1 MSTAEGRDSVQGSQ
15 HRADGCVDCDPGLVG
30 LPVIP
35 AEGTSVVLSAAAFL
49 VSQVVTKA
57 LQEVENEQQGAE
69 HTVEED
75 WDVWSSEQEEDLEEE
90 QEEQGYES
98 EEEEDADEGA
108 EHVEEVQEEGARV
121 VLGAREAPMVGFPF
135 PFWDLAQIL
144 LHHIRSDNH
153 VLGRPHAG
161 RVVVRR
167 GPQEPKLGTR
177 ASGG

>member
-108 EHVEEVQEEGARV
+108 EHVEERVNINMKTDDEAQEAGGEEKKVEG
-121 VLGAREAPMVGFPF
+121 
-135 PFWDLAQIL
+135 
-144 LHHIRSDNH
+144 
-153 VLGRPHAG
+153 
-161 RVVVRR
+161 VRHE
-167 GPQEPKLGTR
+167 EPEKGTEKKKNLDPEN
-177 ASGG
+177 SSL